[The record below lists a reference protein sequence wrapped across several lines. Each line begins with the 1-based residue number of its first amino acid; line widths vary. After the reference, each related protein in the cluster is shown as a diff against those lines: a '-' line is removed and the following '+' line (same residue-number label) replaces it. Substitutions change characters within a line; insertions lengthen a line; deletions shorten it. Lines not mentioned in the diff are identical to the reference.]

1 MNEKIRAYVALLPPA
16 TRKEFKKLQEA
27 IVAAAPEAE
36 EHFSYGIPGY
46 RLDGKTLVWC
56 AAWKNHFSMYPMT
69 PAVKTRCA
77 AELKKYKM
85 SKGTI
90 QFPLTE
96 PVPLALVRKIV
107 KARAA
112 EIRTK

>member
-1 MNEKIRAYVALLPPA
+1 MNAKIRAYVGALPPA
-16 TRKEFKKLQEA
+16 TRKEFKKLQAA

-69 PAVKTRCA
+69 AAIKTRCA
-77 AELKKYKM
+77 ADLEGYKVA
-85 SKGTI
+85 KGTV
-90 QFPLTE
+90 QFAFAD
-96 PVPLALVRKIV
+96 PVPVGLVKKIV

-112 EIRTK
+112 EIRKK

>member
-1 MNEKIRAYVALLPPA
+1 MNAKIRAYVAALPPA
-16 TRKEFKKLQEA
+16 TRKEFRKLQQAVVE
-27 IVAAAPEAE
+27 AAPRAE

-56 AAWKNHFSMYPMT
+56 AAWKKHLSIYPMT
-69 PAVKTRCA
+69 DAIRRRFA
-77 AELKKYKM
+77 GDLEGYKM
-85 SKGTI
+85 SKGTV

-96 PVPLALVRKIV
+96 PVPVTLVKKLV

-112 EIRTK
+112 EIRKQ